1 METRQQYTNTIES
14 VKKNIDKY
22 ISKKSVDL
30 LNHYRFDRPNKLD
43 IPKYLIIDAM
53 STILCAGLD
62 CNLEITDE
70 MLEKINLYVE
80 KQGNCNK

>member
-30 LNHYRFDRPNKLD
+30 LNYYRFDRPNKLD

-80 KQGNCNK
+80 KQG